1 LWLASVLASASAAP
15 VTVGSHVTY
24 QVPEGIYVDAGG
36 NQGLQQG
43 LQGTLRLDD
52 GRVFQF
58 EVLYVA
64 SKSSLLR
71 LTSPPDGQEGLV
83 GRSADVT
90 FDSLPPGAGRT
101 GADANSPRPPGGQAP
116 GTLPDRDFVPLLAPV
131 KVPAGPPMTQ
141 DVFHGRVQLR
151 RMMQTDS
158 QGHDYSRTLLDSSGD
173 LDRMAG
179 SGWSFQ
185 WSGALSYRDGAA
197 MQSSPDYQD
206 VRPDLYRASLQHP
219 WMGAGFVR
227 AGRFLPHE
235 LPAIGYVDGVQGEIP
250 GSDHLH
256 FGAVAG
262 LRPDRQDMAATA
274 REPLASA
281 YTTLEAGH
289 RDGPSYSGTLGLLSS
304 LYEGRTDR
312 LSVLFDQKASL
323 GPKLA
328 AYSTAEVDLDVG
340 NAQVR
345 TGTRLTRL
353 DTFIVS
359 RLSRV
364 LTVRAGLDHWERPDR
379 PSERALL
386 PVADDR
392 LFDEGYW
399 RYWVGGQQDLPWSL
413 HLSEEVGLISG
424 SEADSTPRWQ
434 IGLTR
439 IGLLDWAQ
447 ASSTVTLY
455 NLEGAGASGYG
466 ARLSSFLPMFDG
478 QIIIQPEA
486 GIRLLTPEA
495 ESDNL
500 SLTYAALRLDGR
512 ISRSWT
518 LSGGFTYTTF
528 EGETSTL
535 LDLGLRITW

>member
-1 LWLASVLASASAAP
+1 MNRRSPPRWVGLWAAAGLWLASVPASAHAAP

-24 QVPEGIYVDAGG
+24 QVPEGIYVDAGR
-36 NQGLQQG
+36 NQGLRQG

-71 LTSPPDGQEGLV
+71 LTSPPEGQEGIV

-90 FDSLPPGAGRT
+90 FESPAQAGRAAGQA
-101 GADANSPRPPGGQAP
+101 GADANGMPRPGGPATA
-116 GTLPDRDFVPLLAPV
+116 GPDKDFIPLLSPI
-131 KVPAGPPMTQ
+131 KVPAGQPRTQ

-158 QGHDYSRTLLDSSGD
+158 LGHDYSRTLLDSSGD
-173 LDRMAG
+173 LDRMGG

-197 MQSSPDYQD
+197 MQSSPDYEAL
-206 VRPDLYRASLQHP
+206 RPDLYRASLQHP
-219 WMGAGFVR
+219 WLGTGFVR

-274 REPLASA
+274 REPLAGA

-312 LSVLFDQKASL
+312 LSVLFDQKAGL

-340 NAQVR
+340 NAQTR
-345 TGTRLTRL
+345 TGAAHAYGHLHR
-353 DTFIVS
+353 VASEPSPHGS
-359 RLSRV
+359 RGRGPLG
-364 LTVRAGLDHWERPDR
+364 AAR
-379 PSERALL
+379 PSL
-386 PVADDR
+386 
-392 LFDEGYW
+392 
-399 RYWVGGQQDLPWSL
+399 
-413 HLSEEVGLISG
+413 
-424 SEADSTPRWQ
+424 
-434 IGLTR
+434 
-439 IGLLDWAQ
+439 
-447 ASSTVTLY
+447 
-455 NLEGAGASGYG
+455 
-466 ARLSSFLPMFDG
+466 
-478 QIIIQPEA
+478 
-486 GIRLLTPEA
+486 
-495 ESDNL
+495 
-500 SLTYAALRLDGR
+500 
-512 ISRSWT
+512 
-518 LSGGFTYTTF
+518 
-528 EGETSTL
+528 
-535 LDLGLRITW
+535 